1 MDLVKRF
8 QKTIKENGLINQDDS
23 ILIALS
29 GGPDSTALLRLLAGV
44 RDKMNLTLGAI
55 YVNHQL
61 RKKAARA
68 EENFCQ
74 ELCDRFDLE
83 LDIATE
89 DIKQLAKERGQSIE
103 EAARDFRYDLFE
115 TLASEKGYDRI
126 AVGHHLNDQAETIM
140 FRIIRGTG
148 LDGLAGMPARRGR
161 IIRPL
166 LGVTK
171 NDILDYLKEND
182 LAFCRDR
189 SNESIKM
196 SRNFIR
202 NNLLRDIRKRL
213 NPQVDEALV
222 RLGELV
228 KIDLNLLDRLA
239 QAATRKC
246 VRLTPGGKFELV
258 LSRLSG
264 YDGAVQRRLIRHCLR
279 QLSPSNLAPEREVVE
294 RLIDLIGQDGM
305 KISLPGRLTAKT
317 ETGKLFLYL
326 AAKLKFSEAFEPGR
340 RCKIPLPRLTFRAR
354 VADGSL
360 VDLVRKARSRRITID
375 WQAVSPPLVVRSVK
389 PGDRFQPLGMS
400 GSKKISD
407 FLIDTKWPEP
417 KRDEVALVCDRKG
430 IVWVAGHQIDDRVKL
445 TRETRKVL
453 FLEFSRR
460 NQD

>member
-326 AAKLKFSEAFEPGR
+326 GAKLKFSEAFEPGR

-445 TRETRKVL
+445 TRETKKVL

>member
-326 AAKLKFSEAFEPGR
+326 GAKLKFSEAFEPGR